1 MFVAGSSLTAVNHL
15 ANDSINRLNYWLT
28 VNKLNLNIDKT
39 CYMVFPSDTSN
50 SARLILDGQEIKKV
64 NNCRY
69 LGVTVD
75 DELKWTEHIDYIHS
89 KLLKYTSIF
98 SKLRAKIA

>member
-1 MFVAGSSLTAVNHL
+1 
-15 ANDSINRLNYWLT
+15 
-28 VNKLNLNIDKT
+28 
-39 CYMVFPSDTSN
+39 MVFPSDTSN

-89 KLLKYTSIF
+89 KLLKSTSIF
-98 SKLRAKIA
+98 YKLRAKIPKRILLNVYYAYVQCSSLLALCC